1 MSIMRYLLER
11 LGRSLKRGAAFGVL
25 CTALA
30 VALAGC
36 GSGPEFRVDGLVKGL
51 GTQNLQVVYYA
62 DGAFQQVSAPAID
75 GKFSA
80 IGRTDGPTLVW
91 VYNNAGSPVGRF
103 IADRGDA
110 LEVEFSVSNPLE
122 VKMKG
127 NDESELLARFITDNA
142 TLLAKVNRASQSA
155 SGATK
160 ATVADHYA
168 LNEAVDRFVRRNSS
182 SAAAAA
188 VLTEYFWL
196 DESSRAQAVELL
208 ELIKADARPENIV
221 RSFSYSLAETEFA
234 DSLLDARHSPLR
246 DGLRLVSDR
255 GHGHDSLSVRDS
267 RRTLLIFTDEH
278 SRRSD
283 SVSSLVKT
291 AGSRAGVKIADISF
305 DTDTVTWRRSI
316 GDASEAALLRFW
328 AQGAAASPGL
338 EPLRIGRLPFFVL
351 CDSTARIIYCGSS
364 ASAALRATR

>member
-25 CTALA
+25 CTVMA

-36 GSGPEFRVDGLVKGL
+36 GSGPEFRVAGLVKGL

-127 NDESELLARFITDNA
+127 NDESELLA
-142 TLLAKVNRASQSA
+142 KVNRASQSA

-182 SAAAAA
+182 SAVAAA

-234 DSLLDARHSPLR
+234 DSLLAARHSPLR
-246 DGLRLVSDR
+246 AGLRLISDR
-255 GHGHDSLSVRDS
+255 GHGHDSLSVRES
-267 RRTLLIFTDEH
+267 RHTLLIFSDEH
-278 SRRSD
+278 SRRND
-283 SVSSLVKT
+283 SVSNVVKT
-291 AGSRAGVKIADISF
+291 LANRAGMKVADISF
-305 DTDTVTWRRSI
+305 DGDTVTWRRSL
-316 GDASEAALLRFW
+316 GDASSSGPLRFW
-328 AQGAAASPGL
+328 APGAAATPGL

-351 CDSTARIIYCGSS
+351 CDSTARILYRGSS
-364 ASAALRATR
+364 ASAALRAAR